1 MGGEAMNTAAF
12 PSPALRP
19 FLPEDAP
26 LLAMI
31 FRASI
36 EELTGEDYDPAQ
48 QEAWAET
55 GDDIEAFAARLT
67 GMLTLVATLAGRPVG
82 FSCLKGV
89 DEIDMLYIHPGV
101 ARRGIASMLV
111 DALERLAGARGA
123 KALKVQASDTAEPLF
138 ARRGYIGQ
146 SRQTV
151 RCGEEWLANTVMV
164 KTFAPSPGMGEG
176 GRA

>member
-1 MGGEAMNTAAF
+1 MNTAAF

-31 FRASI
+31 FRAAI

-55 GDDIEAFAARLT
+55 ADDVAAFAERLT

-82 FSCLKGV
+82 FASLKGA

-101 ARRGIASMLV
+101 VRRGIATMLI

-123 KALKVQASDTAEPLF
+123 LKLTVQASDTAEPLF
-138 ARRGYIGQ
+138 SGRGYVGQ

-151 RCGEEWLANTVMV
+151 RRGEEWLANTVMI
-164 KTFAPSPGMGEG
+164 KTLAPSPGMGEG